1 MPLTKFCC
9 SICGKCAP
17 KKYLQHSKLGER
29 MDWLRKHY
37 KQKHPRAFA
46 GWYGKSKAKKQTK
59 TRKSLNK
66 RKKRIRR

>member
-1 MPLTKFCC
+1 MPVKVIHCR
-9 SICGKCAP
+9 ICGKAISG
-17 KKYLQHSKLGER
+17 YDLSER
-29 MDWLRKHY
+29 MGKLRRHY